1 MPAIA
6 LYCSITDATASVF
19 GLVPRYLDGAIQA
32 VSSPGDGFRFQCR
45 RMPSVRLLRRGAPGV
60 VTVERGRRLRNTCSV
75 CPSGVLRHPITR
87 KYALEHEHRNGPPTC
102 TYRDALEL

>member
-6 LYCSITDATASVF
+6 LYCSITDATASSSVR
-19 GLVPRYLDGAIQA
+19 PRYLDGAIEA

-45 RMPSVRLLRRGAPGV
+45 RMPSVRLLRRGAPGA

-87 KYALEHEHRNGPPTC
+87 KYALKHEHRNGPPTC